1 MLFILPPKTPK
12 DENSSKHKLE
22 RKRYHILFR
31 EKMIHHIDIEY
42 NSAAQQTKKR
52 RKDAKDEEVTL
63 I

>member
-1 MLFILPPKTPK
+1 
-12 DENSSKHKLE
+12 
-22 RKRYHILFR
+22 
-31 EKMIHHIDIEY
+31 MIHIDIEY

>member
-22 RKRYHILFR
+22 RKRYDILFR
-31 EKMIHHIDIEY
+31 EKMIHIDIEY
-42 NSAAQQTKKR
+42 NSTAQQTKKR